1 MRIVRA
7 LFQPEPAVPQVVGV
21 DDWAMR
27 RGHHCGTSIVGP
39 NVKTM
44 KCPSTTATLRWPRA
58 GEGVFIEYLLRL
70 ADARRYEYVI
80 TLRAVETIEQE
91 RPEFVKY
98 CKNKSGGFY

>member
-1 MRIVRA
+1 MKVLAFAASNSRKSINKDPIRYA
-7 LFQPEPAVPQVVGV
+7 STLLPDCDV
-21 DDWAMR
+21 DIID
-27 RGHHCGTSIVGP
+27 
-39 NVKTM
+39 VKTM